1 VEGGLADW
9 AASSPVISHYE
20 KYKGMFPERDAADT
34 IELRHADADIR
45 DARVMLHGK
54 MEAAWF
60 GGRLIWLRMAVS
72 IAQLSRSISD
82 RMFDHLAKAWWE
94 VGNGVGDERLLKF
107 LWVYDRHLS
116 GCSIAA
122 LRNDSHHRGHF
133 SVGRVGHAFHERLIN
148 FHRVSAR
155 RLPAVEAA

>member
-1 VEGGLADW
+1 M
-9 AASSPVISHYE
+9 
-20 KYKGMFPERDAADT
+20 GMFPERDAANT
-34 IELRHADADIR
+34 IELRNADADIR
-45 DARVMLHGK
+45 DARVMLDGK

-60 GGRLIWLRMAVS
+60 GGHLIRLRMAAS
-72 IAQLSRSISD
+72 IAQPSRPISD
-82 RMFDHLAKAWWE
+82 RMFDHFAKAWRE

-107 LWVYDRHLS
+107 LWIYDRHLS
-116 GCSIAA
+116 GSSIAA
-122 LRNDSHHRGHF
+122 LRNDFHHCRHF